1 MYGSYCEYEE
11 MTDIIGCSCTLL
23 MPYRGWYDGIIVGDY
38 GTEVVV
44 QLNNGKEIVE
54 NRDDV
59 LIYD

>member
-1 MYGSYCEYEE
+1 MFSYEE
-11 MTDIIGCSCTLL
+11 LTEIIGCSCTLL
-23 MPYRGWYDGIIVGDY
+23 MPYKGWHDGVIVGDY

-54 NRDDV
+54 SRDDV

>member
-1 MYGSYCEYEE
+1 MYGSYCEYED

-23 MPYRGWYDGIIVGDY
+23 MSYRGWYDGIIVGDY